1 MKKRICAFML
11 VFAMVLAMMVSASAA
26 VKEPDSANGGG
37 GIGPVITYHI
47 TKDNT
52 PLYYEAGG
60 PDSKG
65 LVHKGNYCDKLGTS
79 GSYTHVKMTSG
90 PMFGKTG
97 YVLSTYVA
105 LGY

>member
-52 PLYYEAGG
+52 PMWEKSTGSSFMGY
-60 PDSKG
+60 
-65 LVHKGNYCDKLGTS
+65 VNKGNYCDKLSTS
-79 GSYTHVKMTSG
+79 GNYTQVKMTSG
-90 PMFGKTG
+90 PMFGQTG

-105 LGY
+105 FGY

>member
-47 TKDNT
+47 TQDTTLWKKSNGSSFIGDV
-52 PLYYEAGG
+52 
-60 PDSKG
+60 K
-65 LVHKGNYCDKLGTS
+65 KGNYCDKLGTS
-79 GSYTHVKMTSG
+79 GSYTNVKMTSG

-97 YVLSTYVA
+97 YVLSDYVV